1 MYDELIKK
9 FNAIDTSKLV
19 KKHIIVL
26 RSRILKIKYLVLLTQ
41 LLMLLLILKLM
52 KLKVKYLV
60 ILAQPLLML
69 LMLLKIRYPTVVI
82 QLKKNYH
89 VKITDIRSKYFTTS
103 EYIKF
108 TNNILDTKITKKNQ
122 LLNLVSLI
130 FHKKE
135 DFS

>member
-41 LLMLLLILKLM
+41 LLILLLILKLM
-52 KLKVKYLV
+52 RLKVKYLV
-60 ILAQPLLML
+60 ILAQPLLLL

-82 QLKKNYH
+82 QLKKTNYH
-89 VKITDIRSKYFTTS
+89 VKIKDIGSKYFTAP

-108 TNNILDTKITKKNQ
+108 TNNILDTKITKKK
-122 LLNLVSLI
+122 LVNESGI
-130 FHKKE
+130 A